1 VGQKGR
7 RGLRRRQVF
16 LFEELVVVSKA
27 RRLPPDQ
34 RTNLDLFV
42 YKSSL
47 KMSDL
52 GLTAQLADA
61 PLKLELWFR
70 KRRPGDT
77 TTLVAPSLEIK
88 NAWTNDISSLLW
100 RQATRNR
107 GQFLSKILSS
117 DFVKFVRISKWID
130 FDGNAFFVFQRRAW
144 SRCQAWG

>member
-1 VGQKGR
+1 MLRQHELLVGERGR

-61 PLKLELWFR
+61 PLKFELWFR

-77 TTLVAPSLEIK
+77 TTFVAPSLEIK

-107 GQFLSKILSS
+107 GKFECLHL
-117 DFVKFVRISKWID
+117 FVKNLNSL
-130 FDGNAFFVFQRRAW
+130 
-144 SRCQAWG
+144 